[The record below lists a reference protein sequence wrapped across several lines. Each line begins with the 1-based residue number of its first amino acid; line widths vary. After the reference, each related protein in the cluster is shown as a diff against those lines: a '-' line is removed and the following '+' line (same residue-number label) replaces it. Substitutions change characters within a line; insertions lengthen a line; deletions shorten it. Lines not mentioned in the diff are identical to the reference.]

1 MTKTTTI
8 EYEHDGNIFEAYV
21 AAPTLDR
28 ARPAV
33 MICHAW
39 AGRSEHEEAV
49 AHRLAELGYVGIA
62 LDLYGKGVRG
72 EGNEECQALMTPL
85 LEDRAFLQERIK
97 TAIAAVHEQDYVQAD
112 NTVIAG
118 YCFGGVCA
126 LDAARS
132 NAPVLGAAS
141 FHGLL
146 GKPGNTDGQKIA
158 AKVIIFHGFND
169 PFVPSQDLIAFADEM
184 TEAGA
189 DWQIHAYGNTMHAFT
204 NKAANDPGFGTVYSE
219 RADRRSFESF
229 NNFLEEVLRHL
240 S

>member
-1 MTKTTTI
+1 MTKTTTL
-8 EYEHDGNIFEAYV
+8 EYTHDGSVFEAYV

-39 AGRSEHEEAV
+39 AGRGEHEQAI

-72 EGNEECQALMTPL
+72 QNNEDCQALMTPL
-85 LEDRAFLQERIK
+85 VENRALLQERLK
-97 TAIAAVHEQDYVQAD
+97 LAISAVHEQDYVQAD

-118 YCFGGVCA
+118 YCFGGLCA

-132 NAPVLGAAS
+132 NAPILGAAS

-146 GKPGNTDGQKIA
+146 GKPDNLEGQKIS
-158 AKVIIFHGFND
+158 AKIIIFHGYDD
-169 PFVPSQDLIAFADEM
+169 PMVPPQDLIAFANEM

-189 DWQIHAYGNTMHAFT
+189 DWQIHTYGSTMHAFT

-219 RADRRSFESF
+219 SADRRSFESF